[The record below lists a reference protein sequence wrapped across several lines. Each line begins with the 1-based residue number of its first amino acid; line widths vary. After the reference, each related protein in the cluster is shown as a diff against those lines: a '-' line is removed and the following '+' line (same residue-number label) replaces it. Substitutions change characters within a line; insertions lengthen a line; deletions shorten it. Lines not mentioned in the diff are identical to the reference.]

1 MSPKGNVVPTTQATA
16 TTAKPLSARLL
27 QDTASMFALLSATV
41 RLHILWE
48 LTYGDRDVG
57 TLAATTGQSIATVSH
72 HLSKLK
78 LAGVVRAHRQGK
90 RMVYVIADPDVV
102 EVVRLAIDRQLEQ
115 SDAGKRARHA

>member
-1 MSPKGNVVPTTQATA
+1 MPTTPATA
-16 TTAKPLSARLL
+16 TTTPLSARLL
-27 QDTASMFALLSATV
+27 QDAATMFALLSATV

-48 LTYGDRDVG
+48 LTHGDRDVG
-57 TLAATTGQSIATVSH
+57 TLAATTGQSLATVSH

-102 EVVRLAIDRQLEQ
+102 AVVRLAIDRRLEQ
-115 SDAGKRARHA
+115 SDAGKRARRA

>member
-1 MSPKGNVVPTTQATA
+1 MPTTPATA
-16 TTAKPLSARLL
+16 TTTPLPARLL
-27 QDTASMFALLSATV
+27 QDAASMFALLSATV

-48 LTYGDRDVG
+48 LTRGDRDVG
-57 TLAATTGQSIATVSH
+57 TLAATTGQSLATVSH

-102 EVVRLAIDRQLEQ
+102 AVVRLAIDGRLEQ
-115 SDAGKRARHA
+115 LSVGKRARPA

>member
-1 MSPKGNVVPTTQATA
+1 
-16 TTAKPLSARLL
+16 
-27 QDTASMFALLSATV
+27 MFALLSATV

-48 LTYGDRDVG
+48 LTHDDCDVG

-78 LAGVVRAHRQGK
+78 LAGVVHAHRQGK

-102 EVVRLAIDRQLEQ
+102 EVVRLAIDRRLEQ
-115 SDAGKRARHA
+115 SDAGKRALHA

>member
-1 MSPKGNVVPTTQATA
+1 MPDTPEDA
-16 TTAKPLSARLL
+16 SAELLPPRLL

-48 LTYGDRDVG
+48 LTRGDRDVG
-57 TLAATTGQSIATVSH
+57 TLAATTGQSLATVSH

-90 RMVYVIADPDVV
+90 RMVYVIADRDVV
-102 EVVRLAIDRQLEQ
+102 AVVRLAIAARLEQ
-115 SDAGKRARHA
+115 SDAGKRARRA

>member
-1 MSPKGNVVPTTQATA
+1 VPTTPATA
-16 TTAKPLSARLL
+16 MTPPLSARLL
-27 QDTASMFALLSATV
+27 QDAASMFALLSATV

-48 LTYGDRDVG
+48 LTHGDRDVG

-90 RMVYVIADPDVV
+90 RMVYVIADQDVV
-102 EVVRLAIDRQLEQ
+102 AVVRLAINGRLEQ
-115 SDAGKRARHA
+115 SDAGKRARRA

>member
-1 MSPKGNVVPTTQATA
+1 VPTTPATA
-16 TTAKPLSARLL
+16 TAAPLSARLL
-27 QDTASMFALLSATV
+27 QDAASMFALLSATV
-41 RLHILWE
+41 RLHIMWE
-48 LTYGDRDVG
+48 LTHGDRDVG

-78 LAGVVRAHRQGK
+78 LAGVVHAHRQGK

-102 EVVRLAIDRQLEQ
+102 AVVRLAIDRRLEQ

>member
-1 MSPKGNVVPTTQATA
+1 MPTPTA
-16 TTAKPLSARLL
+16 TTPPLSARLL
-27 QDTASMFALLSATV
+27 QDAASMFALSATV

-48 LTYGDRDVG
+48 LTHGDRDVG

-78 LAGVVRAHRQGK
+78 LAGVVRAHRHGK

-102 EVVRLAIDRQLEQ
+102 AVVRLAINGRLEQ